1 MAGNGMWPERRPAM
15 EAAAE
20 VSSGSDMACLEFN
33 AACSKY
39 H

>member
-1 MAGNGMWPERRPAM
+1 
-15 EAAAE
+15 

-39 H
+39 SLGVTTLEDT